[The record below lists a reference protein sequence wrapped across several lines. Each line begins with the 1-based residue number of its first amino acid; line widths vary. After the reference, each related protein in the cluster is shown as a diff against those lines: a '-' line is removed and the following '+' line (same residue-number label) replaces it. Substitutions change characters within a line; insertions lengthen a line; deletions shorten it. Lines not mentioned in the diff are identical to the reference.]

1 MSISLSDNLRQKSIQ
16 LRISGPV
23 LKRETCAI
31 REQKRCLVSGL
42 TDTEAEALY
51 ELGRDL
57 VNSTNQKSAE
67 NESGDSDSGYDDYR
81 SMIQVDR
88 RPGDKS
94 WSVFV
99 RNAVGVIGVNDL
111 QILVEPKIPVD
122 HFNFISDFANDPEK
136 LRLSSGNSTVESA
149 PTYLASLWL
158 TFLEAVSVTLRAD
171 LHHDYAEVFDDPP
184 YIRGRL
190 DVRRT
195 AINIAKG
202 QMSFPATFEELS
214 ADNPVNRVLRAACL
228 RVATEAS
235 KFLHSGPR
243 DNESPQVSKLRGIA
257 KRAQEATYQLSQ
269 AGDLRAGD
277 IETEIS
283 RLAVHQERALR
294 LAKQILLSIGRTIRV
309 GNEKASCFLNSTP
322 PIIEAG
328 IRNLLHQRIGKSI
341 EVKKF
346 SKSAAGLSFNPDLVF
361 TDENGKKFEIEA
373 TGDVKYRL
381 RREDWPRDVLEQAVV
396 FAEVFNARQGFFI
409 DFDTNET
416 NLVKKSEKIEGRNY
430 HRLSW
435 PANETT
441 TPEEAADQ
449 VISECQLVLSSV

>member
-1 MSISLSDNLRQKSIQ
+1 
-16 LRISGPV
+16 
-23 LKRETCAI
+23 
-31 REQKRCLVSGL
+31 
-42 TDTEAEALY
+42 
-51 ELGRDL
+51 
-57 VNSTNQKSAE
+57 
-67 NESGDSDSGYDDYR
+67 
-81 SMIQVDR
+81 
-88 RPGDKS
+88 
-94 WSVFV
+94 
-99 RNAVGVIGVNDL
+99 
-111 QILVEPKIPVD
+111 
-122 HFNFISDFANDPEK
+122 
-136 LRLSSGNSTVESA
+136 
-149 PTYLASLWL
+149 
-158 TFLEAVSVTLRAD
+158 
-171 LHHDYAEVFDDPP
+171 
-184 YIRGRL
+184 
-190 DVRRT
+190 
-195 AINIAKG
+195 
-202 QMSFPATFEELS
+202 MSFPATFEELS

-228 RVATEAS
+228 RVTTEAS
-235 KFLHSGPR
+235 KFLHGGPR
-243 DNESPQVSKLRGIA
+243 DNESPQVSKLREIA

-309 GNEKASCFLNSTP
+309 GNEKASCFLNATP
-322 PIIEAG
+322 PIIESG

-441 TPEEAADQ
+441 SPEEAANQ
-449 VISECQLVLSSV
+449 VISECRLVLSSA